1 MPFASIENA
10 YYLIPIDR
18 LKINTIRLLNK
29 TKDWCVAQKK
39 GERLDTKDFA
49 LQKQLKHASSMMNVL
64 ESRIKKMLETAEP
77 DEKLALDN
85 DLRDLKAK
93 YGLVSAEIS
102 KLNVKNNNNNNN
114 VENSN
119 TKDQDIGVSER
130 SGIEGNKS
138 LSDDEEDDDEEDE
151 DDFDSNAELLPN
163 IKSVH
168 NNSDKKRRVTNRLA
182 SVKFVAKSP
191 IDTKQSDRKE
201 RRKMIEKN
209 KNINALNELI
219 KFRKELNLDSGEFNS
234 ASYDDSTA
242 QEERD
247 RQMEEI
253 LATAK
258 ALKEATLNSKNK
270 VKNSNA
276 IVEEFQKNM
285 DKMIDK
291 TDVLNKKTKDSLN
304 VTWDVLKLQCSILI
318 FSVVAVVVLFFVM
331 RFLPKQF

>member
-1 MPFASIENA
+1 MSLEKVYYRIPF
-10 YYLIPIDR
+10 DR
-18 LKINTIRLLNK
+18 LKINTTRLLST
-29 TKDWCVAQKK
+29 TKDWCIAQKK
-39 GERLDTKDFA
+39 GESLPTKDFS
-49 LQKQLKHASSMMNVL
+49 LQKQLKHASSMINVI
-64 ESRIKKMLETAEP
+64 ESRIKEMLKTATPE
-77 DEKLALDN
+77 ESLALDN

-93 YGLVSAEIS
+93 YGLVAAEIS
-102 KLNVKNNNNNNN
+102 KLTVKNNNRNNN
-114 VENSN
+114 VDDNN
-119 TKDQDIGVSER
+119 TKEQDTVVSER
-130 SGIEGNKS
+130 SDFDGKKP
-138 LSDDEEDDDEEDE
+138 LSDDEEDEDE
-151 DDFDSNAELLPN
+151 FDSNVELIPN

-168 NNSDKKRRVTNRLA
+168 TTNKKKKRRIMNRLA
-182 SVKFVAKSP
+182 SVKFDAKSI
-191 IDTKQSDRKE
+191 IDTKLSDRRE

-209 KNINALNELI
+209 KKINALNELI

-234 ASYDDSTA
+234 ASYNDSTA

-276 IVEEFQKNM
+276 IVEEFQKKM
-285 DKMIDK
+285 EKMIDK
-291 TDVLNKKTKDSLN
+291 TDILNKKTTDSLN
-304 VTWDVLKLQCSILI
+304 TTWDILKLQCSILV